1 MNEEVVVGV
10 VARMVEEMH
19 RKISRELKERI
30 DDKINIVDT
39 SLSLRVEQV
48 IDSVTIKFK
57 AVEKLV
63 VKNE

>member
-1 MNEEVVVGV
+1 VNEEVVVGV